1 MRKMGATTRNNN
13 MAKAKWR
20 LCNHNQ
26 IPFPVP
32 SHTVGVNLGSGRIL
46 IIIDRRK
53 IGTCLITYKPYDFR
67 QVNQSLQASVPEL

>member
-1 MRKMGATTRNNN
+1 MTRMGATARNNN

-26 IPFPVP
+26 IPFSVP
-32 SHTVGVNLGSGRIL
+32 SHTAGVNLGSGRIL

-53 IGTCLITYKPYDFR
+53 IGTWLITYKLHDLR
-67 QVNQSLQASVPEL
+67 